1 MNTVGGVNS
10 STITTINTTV
20 SAATNSNTVGTIVKR
35 DPSGNF
41 SAGTITANLT
51 GNATTATTAGNV
63 TGTVAIANGGTNA
76 TTAAAALTNL
86 GAAPL
91 SSPIFTEIPQAPTAV
106 VGTNNN
112 QIATTAFVKAAII
125 LNSDEFTAT
134 TGQTSFAF
142 TTATSNTGA
151 VQIPLT
157 KPFMYINGTRIKNT
171 AYSWTAG
178 TSTVTYNPTN
188 NSSYTLVAG
197 DRIQFDYAY

>member
-1 MNTVGGVNS
+1 M
-10 STITTINTTV
+10 
-20 SAATNSNTVGTIVKR
+20 
-35 DPSGNF
+35 
-41 SAGTITANLT
+41 
-51 GNATTATTAGNV
+51 
-63 TGTVAIANGGTNA
+63 
-76 TTAAAALTNL
+76 
-86 GAAPL
+86 
-91 SSPIFTEIPQAPTAV
+91 
-106 VGTNNN
+106 GTNNT
-112 QIATTAFVKAAII
+112 QIATTAFVKAAIR

-142 TTATSNTGA
+142 TTASSNTGA